1 MGLVVSLILIAF
13 GAILA
18 FAVNSEPEGINVD
31 AVGWILLII
40 GIISFLL
47 TLLFWSSWWGPG
59 YFTGGR
65 GGYSRRTRYDS
76 AAAPPAAPVDP
87 YYGRSRSAYVEEEVD
102 GPPAGPGA
110 GPPPPPP

>member
-18 FAVNSEPEGINVD
+18 FAVNTEPDEINLD
-31 AVGWILLII
+31 AVGWILIII

-59 YFTGGR
+59 YFR
-65 GGYSRRTRYDS
+65 RRTTYDS
-76 AAAPPAAPVDP
+76 RAAPAAPAAPVDP
-87 YYGRSRSAYVEEEVD
+87 YYGRSRTAYVEEEVD
-102 GPPAGPGA
+102 GPPGPGPGA
-110 GPPPPPP
+110 PPPPP

>member
-18 FAVNSEPEGINVD
+18 FAVNAEPEGINVD

-47 TLLFWSSWWGPG
+47 TLVFWSSWWGPG
-59 YFTGGR
+59 YFRGGR
-65 GGYSRRTRYDS
+65 RSTYRET
-76 AAAPPAAPVDP
+76 AAPADP
-87 YYGRSRSAYVEEEVD
+87 YYGRRRTSYVEEDVD
-102 GPPAGPGA
+102 GPPA
-110 GPPPPPP
+110 PPPPP

>member
-18 FAVNSEPEGINVD
+18 FAVNSEPEGINID

-59 YFTGGR
+59 YFRRRST
-65 GGYSRRTRYDS
+65 YSAGAT
-76 AAAPPAAPVDP
+76 PVAPVDP
-87 YYGRSRSAYVEEEVD
+87 YYGRSRTAYVEEEVD
-102 GPPAGPGA
+102 APPPAGGPPA
-110 GPPPPPP
+110 PPPP